1 MIQTQKIDSANSII
15 KATIE
20 NQELEAT
27 KDKVA
32 RKIAKEANV
41 PGFRK
46 GKLPAKALERKVKAV
61 KKLYAQDIE
70 REAISEL
77 VRDVLNEGIKELGD
91 VEVIGEPEVSK
102 FEKKEDKIEV
112 EIKVYTKPEINIGDD
127 YKECVPEVELP
138 EVTEE
143 EIQKELEEIA
153 KSFSTTKVVTD
164 RDTVQKGDIAV
175 ISFKGYVD
183 GKEME
188 NGSAEDYPL
197 ELGSGAFVPGFEEQI
212 EGMKVGES
220 KKIKV
225 TFPENYAKEL
235 AGKEAEFEVTLQE
248 IQEKKPAE
256 INDELAKKYLNK
268 EDATLDELKNYVKEA
283 ILNRKKAEVFKP
295 KKEEIL
301 ECLVKKYDIDV
312 PEGIVEKEIDVM
324 VNQEA
329 SKLTPAEIKELQEN
343 SEKLQEFRN
352 KFKDEAKDRVKLT
365 FIVDELAKKEGIS
378 VSDEEIT
385 QVLFYE
391 ALMQGQNPQELI
403 KYYQENNLL
412 PVLKMNLAEEKLLN
426 KLLEEKAKGK

>member
-1 MIQTQKIDSANSII
+1 MVVEKIDSANSII
-15 KATIE
+15 KAEIE
-20 NQELEAT
+20 NQELET
-27 KDKVA
+27 KKEKVA
-32 RKIAKEANV
+32 RKIAKEANI

-46 GKLPAKALERKVKAV
+46 GKLSGKALERKVKAV

-70 REAISEL
+70 REAINEL
-77 VRDVLNEGIKELGD
+77 IKEILDEGIKELNR
-91 VEVIGEPEVSK
+91 EIIAEPEVTK
-102 FEKKEDKIEV
+102 FDRKEDKIEV

-143 EIQKELEEIA
+143 EIEKELQEIA

-164 RDTVQKGDIAV
+164 RDVVQKGDIAV
-175 ISFKGYVD
+175 INFKGYVD

-197 ELGSGAFVPGFEEQI
+197 ELGSGAFVPGFEEQV
-212 EGMKVGES
+212 EGMKVGET

-283 ILNRKKAEVFKP
+283 ILNRKKVEVFKP

-301 ECLVKKYDIDV
+301 ECLVKKYEIDL
-312 PEGIVEKEIDVM
+312 PETIVEKEVDVI
-324 VNQEA
+324 VNEEA

-343 SEKLQEFRN
+343 PEKLKEFRE

-365 FIVDELAKKEGIS
+365 FIIDELAKKEGIE
-378 VSDEEIT
+378 VSNEEVS

-391 ALMQGQNPQELI
+391 ALMNGQNPQELI

>member
-1 MIQTQKIDSANSII
+1 MVVEKIDSANSII
-15 KATIE
+15 KAEIK
-20 NQELEAT
+20 NQDLEA
-27 KDKVA
+27 KKEKVA
-32 RKIAKEANV
+32 KDIAKKANI

-46 GKLPAKALERKVKAV
+46 GKLSGKALERKIKAV

-70 REAISEL
+70 REAINEL
-77 VRDVLNEGIKELGD
+77 IKEILDEGMK
-91 VEVIGEPEVSK
+91 ELNKEIIAEPEVTK
-102 FEKKEDKIEV
+102 FDRKEDKIEV
-112 EIKVYTKPEINIGDD
+112 EIKVYTKPEINISDD

-143 EIQKELEEIA
+143 EIEKELQEIA

-164 RDTVQKGDIAV
+164 RDVVQKGDIAV
-175 ISFKGYVD
+175 INFKGYVD

-197 ELGSGAFVPGFEEQI
+197 ELGSGAFVPGFEEQV
-212 EGMKVGES
+212 EGMKVGET

-225 TFPENYAKEL
+225 TFPENYTKEL

-301 ECLVKKYDIDV
+301 ECLVKKYEIDL
-312 PEGIVEKEIDVM
+312 PEAIVEKEVDVI

-329 SKLTPAEIKELQEN
+329 AKLTPAEIKELQEN
-343 SEKLQEFRN
+343 PEKLKEFRE
-352 KFKDEAKDRVKLT
+352 KFKDEARDRVKLT
-365 FIVDELAKKEGIS
+365 FIIDALTKKEGIE
-378 VSDEEIT
+378 VSDEEVS

-391 ALMQGQNPQELI
+391 ALINGQNPEELI

>member
-20 NQELEAT
+20 NQELEVK

-164 RDTVQKGDIAV
+164 KDTVQKGDIAV
-175 ISFKGYVD
+175 ITFKGYVD

-225 TFPENYAKEL
+225 TFPENYVKEL

-283 ILNRKKAEVFKP
+283 ILNRKKAQTFAP

-312 PEGIVEKEIDVM
+312 PEGIVEKEIDVI

-329 SKLTPAEIKELQEN
+329 AKLSPAEIKELQEN
-343 SEKLQEFRN
+343 SEKLEEFRN

-426 KLLEEKAKGK
+426 KLLEEKAKGE

>member
-20 NQELEAT
+20 NQDLEA
-27 KDKVA
+27 KKEQVA

-61 KKLYAQDIE
+61 KKLYADDIE
-70 REAISEL
+70 REAVSEL
-77 VRDVLNEGIKELGD
+77 IREVLNEGIKELGD

-102 FEKKEDKIEV
+102 FEKTDNGIDV
-112 EIKVYTKPEINIGDD
+112 EIKVYTKPEINLGDD
-127 YKECVPEVELP
+127 YKECVPEIELP
-138 EVTEE
+138 EISEE
-143 EIQKELEEIA
+143 EIQKELDEIA
-153 KSFSTTKVVTD
+153 KAEAVTKVVTD

-175 ISFKGYVD
+175 IDFKGYVD

-188 NGSAEDYPL
+188 NGSAEGYPL

-212 EGMKVGES
+212 EGMKVGET
-220 KKIKV
+220 KRIKV
-225 TFPENYAKEL
+225 KFPENYAKEL
-235 AGKEAEFEVTLQE
+235 AGKEAEFDVTLQE
-248 IQEKKPAE
+248 IQEKVPAE
-256 INDELAKKYLNK
+256 INDELAKKYLGK
-268 EDATLDELKNYVKEA
+268 EDATVEELKNYVKEA
-283 ILNRKKAEVFKP
+283 LLNRKKAEIFAP

-312 PEGIVEKEIDVM
+312 PEGIVEKEVDVM
-324 VNQEA
+324 VNNEA

-343 SEKLQEFRN
+343 PEKLEEFRN
-352 KFKDEAKDRVKLT
+352 KFKDEAKERVKLT
-365 FIVDELAKKEGIS
+365 FIIDELAKKEGIT

-412 PVLKMNLAEEKLLN
+412 PVLKMNLSEEKLLN
-426 KLLEEKAKGK
+426 KLLEEKASK